1 MNMLSTQ
8 RGGKKMTDEDLEKA
22 NELREQIRELS
33 LFLLTARKVWTGK
46 MVIIKPRPRLCFVTN
61 AYGAFRSKEFE
72 LNNRLKNKVV
82 EVLETELIELKKELD
97 VM

>member
-1 MNMLSTQ
+1 
-8 RGGKKMTDEDLEKA
+8 MTDEDLEKA

-46 MVIIKPRPRLCFVTN
+46 MVIIKPRLCFVTN

>member
-1 MNMLSTQ
+1 MLSTQ
-8 RGGKKMTDEDLEKA
+8 RGVKKMTDEDLEKA

-61 AYGAFRSKEFE
+61 AYGVFRSEEFE
-72 LNNRLKNKVV
+72 LNNKLKNKVV
-82 EVLETELIELKKELD
+82 EVLENELVELKNELD
-97 VM
+97 AI